1 MGLEAVLTEERFASI
16 RRHVG
21 RANVFW
27 SHLQKDPVMG
37 FERDGYVSLLWAIS
51 MSLFDPTFRIKD
63 QIPQADQCYFWVD
76 CFCLRQAQAAD
87 FNVDAIMELIPKV
100 GTLIGQIDELGTK
113 GYSEYLSRTFC
124 IFEVYAA
131 IAGSAQLLIFAS
143 CWKSQYEK
151 AFASKPVNAAAAKAR
166 KPRDKEA
173 IDNLINSTVGFEA
186 VDTMVT
192 EKILLLTPE
201 DPEHS

>member
-51 MSLFDPTFRIKD
+51 MSLFDPTFNIMD
-63 QIPQADQCYFWVD
+63 QIPKADQCYFWVD

-100 GTLIGQIDELGTK
+100 GTLIGQMDEVEEK
-113 GYSEYLSRTFC
+113 GFSEYLSRTFC

-131 IAGSAQLLIFAS
+131 IAGSARLLFFTS
-143 CWKSQYEK
+143 NFKSEYEMV
-151 AFASKPVNAAAAKAR
+151 FASKPVNIAAA
-166 KPRDKEA
+166 EA
-173 IDNLINSTVGFEA
+173 
-186 VDTMVT
+186 
-192 EKILLLTPE
+192 
-201 DPEHS
+201 